1 MARTRLQ
8 LRQLQELCSFG
19 PMAAPNT
26 VLVGQHSICLFT
38 DFVFTWRGGSSS
50 ISFSRGA
57 NSFGARDLC
66 IYRFRFHAARSVQFV
81 YLSIS
86 FSRGAVV
93 ALVRQRSLFRRLG
106 NVQFVYRYDLVQV
119 TGSGP
124 GITIWSRYY
133 DQVQISG
140 SGSWIWFRYYDLV
153 QALRSGSGNW
163 IWSRYYDLVQVS
175 GPGPDIW
182 IWSRYLDLVQVLRSG
197 SGITTW
203 SRYLDLVQVSG
214 SGPGITI
221 CLSISFIG
229 TICLS
234 ISFSR
239 GAVVAPAGQHSI
251 CSSVQFVYRFRF
263 HAVGAICSS
272 IGFVF
277 TRRGRFRC
285 FGWAM
290 FNLFIDFVS
299 TRCAHISLWLGNVQF
314 VHLSI
319 SLPRGAVAALV
330 GQLCSPVMFPRG
342 GRNFVHPSISFSRG
356 GSVGQATFNV
366 YSSIP

>member
-124 GITIWSRYY
+124 GITIWSRYLDLVPGSGSGITIWFRHY
-133 DQVQISG
+133 DLVQVTGSGPGITIWFRYLDLVQISG
-140 SGSWIWFRYYDLV
+140 SGPGIWIWFRYYDLV
-153 QALRSGSGNW
+153 QVL
-163 IWSRYYDLVQVS
+163 LP
-175 GPGPDIW
+175 GPGIW
-182 IWSRYLDLVQVLRSG
+182 IWFRYLDLVQVLRSVC
-197 SGITTW
+197 
-203 SRYLDLVQVSG
+203 RFR
-214 SGPGITI
+214 
-221 CLSISFIG
+221 LS
-229 TICLS
+229 
-234 ISFSR
+234 
-239 GAVVAPAGQHSI
+239 A
-251 CSSVQFVYRFRF
+251 QFVCRFRF
-263 HAVGAICSS
+263 HAA
-272 IGFVF
+272 
-277 TRRGRFRC
+277 R
-285 FGWAM
+285 W
-290 FNLFIDFVS
+290 
-299 TRCAHISLWLGNVQF
+299 
-314 VHLSI
+314 
-319 SLPRGAVAALV
+319 
-330 GQLCSPVMFPRG
+330 
-342 GRNFVHPSISFSRG
+342 
-356 GSVGQATFNV
+356 
-366 YSSIP
+366 